1 MSPIDLGIEPPAR
14 RSLAQVVAQQLVD
27 RIRDGSLSP
36 GEKLPSEAALKE
48 QFQVG
53 RSTIREALNGLVL
66 IGMIEVRHGQGA
78 VVLGEPPPASDAL
91 DAAVGRAVTRD
102 LLDARGAMEVAI
114 AGYAAERASD
124 ADLDRLRALLEQA
137 ERRVAETGA
146 AVEEGARFHLL
157 LAEAAQNEIC
167 RQFIE
172 MILGRLKQRGV
183 DLSRSEGYGR
193 WEIEAHR
200 AVLDAVASGVAER
213 AERAMARH
221 LQDMRAIAL
230 EGWDTFRLR
239 GGAERPPP
247 RWRGGRLDRGV
258 ETGR

>member
-1 MSPIDLGIEPPAR
+1 MSTVDLHIEPPAR
-14 RSLAQVVAQQLVD
+14 RSLAQVVAQQLLD

-36 GEKLPSEAALKE
+36 GDKLPSEAALKE

-66 IGMIEVRHGQGA
+66 IGVIEVRHGHGA
-78 VVLGEPPPASDAL
+78 VVLGQAPPASDAL
-91 DAAVGRAVTRD
+91 DVAVSRAVMRE
-102 LLDARGAMEVAI
+102 LLDARGAMEIAI
-114 AGYAAERASD
+114 ARYAAERASD
-124 ADLDRLRALLEQA
+124 EDLDRLRALLEQA
-137 ERRVAETGA
+137 ERRVERDGA
-146 AVEEGARFHLL
+146 AVEEAARFHLL

-172 MILGRLKQRGV
+172 MILGKLQERGV

-193 WEIEAHR
+193 WEVEAHR

-239 GGAERPPP
+239 GG
-247 RWRGGRLDRGV
+247 V
-258 ETGR
+258 